1 MGRRSM
7 ATAMSSAL
15 CAALM
20 ATGCVGAASR
30 TEFEDMV
37 RERGGG
43 VSATAVS
50 DVLDDLRTRS
60 GADDP
65 DVRMLRFNFD
75 ATTAVLEV
83 RNPARPDDLD
93 RYTYRNDQHVSTEPV
108 RLSADDDL
116 DELTVALSTYPL
128 ADIER
133 IADEALAAFDS
144 DGGYVTAITVGSFGP
159 PPVIR
164 VDVES
169 PRSSGTATFDPDGR
183 LTEFDDD

>member
-1 MGRRSM
+1 MSGRSIVKVV
-7 ATAMSSAL
+7 SSAL
-15 CAALM
+15 GAVLM
-20 ATGCVGAASR
+20 TTGCVGAASR

-43 VSATAVS
+43 VSAEAVAG
-50 DVLDDLRTRS
+50 VLDDLRTRS

-65 DVRMLRFNFD
+65 DVGVLRFNFD
-75 ATTAVLEV
+75 TTTAVIEV

-93 RYTYRNDQHVSTEPV
+93 RYTYRNDQHSSTEPV

-116 DELTVALSTYPL
+116 DELTVALSTHPL

-133 IADEALAAFDS
+133 IADDALAAFDS
-144 DGGYVTAITVGSFGP
+144 DGGYVTAITMGSFGLP
-159 PPVIR
+159 PAIR

-169 PRSSGTATFDPDGR
+169 PRSSGTATFDADGQFV
-183 LTEFDDD
+183 EFSDD